1 MASKLYSIEGPDKHL
16 YEFDGPEDA
25 PQSQI
30 MGYAKVLYDQRQA
43 EIEPAANSKE
53 AFLGGAKRLWSSA
66 KTGIMGLVDPD
77 KAAVEGAERDQQIH
91 ERPGGS
97 LEKLKDVYHQK
108 GLPAAIYE
116 GASQLPTTIAEQ
128 APNLGVMFTGARL
141 GAMAGTPAGPW
152 GTAIGGVTG
161 ALLPSFFTQAGGN
174 ISRQHEENP
183 DKPINARGAYGAAVL
198 QAPVDVIETRLV
210 VGKMFGIPI
219 KAMGTEVAERIA
231 KDGLLKTIGKGTA
244 RGLAVE
250 PPGELLQQM
259 LERQQAGL
267 PLTDASAMKEYY
279 ETAYRTALASPL
291 GTIGQLQKRGEARD
305 IVATNAVKEQKRL
318 EQEQEKL
325 ADEVR
330 DQHEKEQQ
338 IEDIAR
344 WKDLQEELS
353 WQEKQEAPGAPSAT
367 TPIAEPTP
375 PVETPQAAPTPTTPV
390 EQPPAPVPT
399 PAPVATSAPAATP
412 ITEDAASLLASV
424 DAGGVCKSPDPV

>member
-1 MASKLYSIEGPDKHL
+1 MAKFKVTVPNGQIYVVNAPADTS
-16 YEFDGPEDA
+16 DA
-25 PQSQI
+25 DVSAAAEEE
-30 MGYAKVLYDQRQA
+30 YNKYLA

-244 RGLAVE
+244 RGLAAE
-250 PPGELLQQM
+250 PPGELIQQM

-291 GTIGQLQKRGEARD
+291 GTIGQLQKRGEAKD
-305 IVATNAVKEQKRL
+305 IVAGNAVKEQKRL
-318 EQEQEKL
+318 EQEQEKI
-325 ADEVR
+325 AEAAR

-353 WQEKQEAPGAPSAT
+353 WQENRK
-367 TPIAEPTP
+367 P
-375 PVETPQAAPTPTTPV
+375 PAHRQR
-390 EQPPAPVPT
+390 QPP
-399 PAPVATSAPAATP
+399 
-412 ITEDAASLLASV
+412 
-424 DAGGVCKSPDPV
+424 